1 MIYSPP
7 DQQPPVKKFVHDHI
21 VLVSALLSIVSLSLV
36 FGAAGGYIPA
46 EYLPRSDPVLK
57 VIPHFNAFLSI
68 LAIITILK
76 GVSHIRNKD
85 IERHN
90 KTMLLAFTIFATF
103 LILYLYRVAIVGPA
117 EFGGPENINL
127 FIYLP
132 FLAIHILL
140 AVICVPL
147 LFYVLTIGLTYA
159 PGEIPGTSHRRV
171 GKVAYKLWLIAFIMG
186 SMVYLMAYHIYPP

>member
-1 MIYSPP
+1 M
-7 DQQPPVKKFVHDHI
+7 KKFIHDHI
-21 VLVSALLSIVSLSLV
+21 VLVSAILSIVSLSLV
-36 FGAAGGYIPA
+36 FGAAGGYLPA
-46 EYLPRSDPVLK
+46 EYLPRSDALINI
-57 VIPHFNAFLSI
+57 IPHVNAFLSI
-68 LAIITILK
+68 LAIVTILK
-76 GVSHIRNKD
+76 GVSYIRNKE

-90 KTMLLAFTIFATF
+90 KTMILAFIIFATF
-103 LILYLYRVAIVGPA
+103 LTLYLYRVAIVGPA
-117 EFGGPENINL
+117 VFGGPENIYL

-147 LFYVLTIGLTYA
+147 LFYVLTIGLTYS

-186 SMVYLMAYHIYPP
+186 SIVYLMAYHIYPH